1 MENKEEINKH
11 LERFVKSL
19 PEYKETDLLIYLK
32 DYQKKYNLIP
42 SIEVGDVVKNS
53 SGTAILITKID
64 EECNNF
70 LGYGFGCDKD
80 WLGFSSFFWLDS
92 AKKIPREEWQ
102 SMLLEKAKKDYP
114 GGTKVKS
121 VCGKYTRDVMFP
133 FLCRFD
139 AIIDSNGN
147 GIRLFDNG
155 VWAEIIE
162 QPKEVETE
170 ETEILDALILLR
182 NSATAY
188 VPEKVFDVVNKVID
202 KYKTP

>member
-1 MENKEEINKH
+1 MKNKEEINKH

-32 DYQKKYNLIP
+32 DYQKKHNLIP

-53 SGTAILITKID
+53 NDATILITKID
-64 EECNNF
+64 EECNSF
-70 LGYGFGCDKD
+70 LGYGFGYDKD

-92 AKKIPREEWQ
+92 AKKVPQEEWQ

-162 QPKEVETE
+162 QPKEVEDDKLKSL
-170 ETEILDALILLR
+170 ETDIVNMRRQLKRILQKVQMLR
-182 NSATAY
+182 G
-188 VPEKVFDVVNKVID
+188 F
-202 KYKTP
+202 